1 MATDRNTDVDR
12 NVVADVEYAELGP
25 TIARKVGEP
34 VDPRRAAPPEL
45 ADQDLHI
52 ERKDLGPD
60 SSTYI
65 AKGAPIPT
73 ELRELPRRAARSAPP
88 KR

>member
-60 SSTYI
+60 SSTFI
-65 AKGAPIPT
+65 AKGAPIPP
-73 ELRELPRRAARSAPP
+73 ELASLPRTPARGEPR
-88 KR
+88 KK